1 MVYSQSW
8 QGPPQV
14 VAGSPAL
21 KSKLPGW
28 WTVAILAAASALLG
42 WWARGLRDDR
52 NEAGELL
59 SGRELSRLWRRFD
72 RPDQR
77 TWVVVAD
84 STHGLLQDVRRQ
96 PVFLADYAGRD
107 YWRTQEAD
115 EVAQLLKKREYTGMA
130 ELALAQKLAVGF
142 GRDHTRLQTTFAR
155 HFQLR
160 HLNSDN
166 AVLIGSKRSNPWS
179 ELFEP
184 ALNFRFDYDEARGRA
199 MVLNRTPRPGEQAVY
214 AASIAGEEV
223 KQGYAVVAFLPN
235 LRKTGDVLLL
245 AGASGAETEIAGY
258 FVTTEE
264 PIARFVAQLPRGSDG
279 RLPYFEALLKTR
291 RLGQETQRYELI
303 AYRLLN
309 P

>member
-1 MVYSQSW
+1 
-8 QGPPQV
+8 
-14 VAGSPAL
+14 
-21 KSKLPGW
+21 
-28 WTVAILAAASALLG
+28 
-42 WWARGLRDDR
+42 
-52 NEAGELL
+52 
-59 SGRELSRLWRRFD
+59 
-72 RPDQR
+72 
-77 TWVVVAD
+77 
-84 STHGLLQDVRRQ
+84 
-96 PVFLADYAGRD
+96 
-107 YWRTQEAD
+107 
-115 EVAQLLKKREYTGMA
+115 
-130 ELALAQKLAVGF
+130 
-142 GRDHTRLQTTFAR
+142 
-155 HFQLR
+155 
-160 HLNSDN
+160 
-166 AVLIGSKRSNPWS
+166 
-179 ELFEP
+179 
-184 ALNFRFDYDEARGRA
+184 

-264 PIARFVAQLPRGSDG
+264 PFARFVAQLPRGSDG